1 MYFYLHW
8 GVFDVETLPNSY
20 ANGLVIS
27 YETEDERPTET
38 WSFQLEG
45 DRCLGTC
52 DGADA
57 LIQTMYAILQTERG
71 AHFIYPPDYGLQ
83 MNDLRDKP
91 APYMFAMLQTRIRE
105 ALLYDDRI
113 TGVKDISYE
122 SSGDSMVIKY
132 NVHTTLT
139 EKMIKGAYY
148 VR

>member
-71 AHFIYPPDYGLQ
+71 AHFIYPPD
-83 MNDLRDKP
+83 
-91 APYMFAMLQTRIRE
+91 
-105 ALLYDDRI
+105 LL
-113 TGVKDISYE
+113 DIGERYLGFSYE
-122 SSGDSMVIKY
+122 ASGDSMVLKY